1 MVNCTKLEKYL
12 NDIDPGRRKLS
23 KRYGVRGRERLGE
36 IVRRTFLSEQPTVV
50 GMDWGRAPIIDLSQ
64 RKMDG
69 QPTIHFSVEIPGFE
83 PGQREPKSLVLPLH
97 HTSIPLRKDIINF
110 EYLQECLE
118 AWLSKSP

>member
-69 QPTIHFSVEIPGFE
+69 QPTIHFSVGISGFE
-83 PGQREPKSLVLPLH
+83 PEQTEPKSVVLPLH
-97 HTSIPLRKDIINF
+97 HIPISGCKDIINF